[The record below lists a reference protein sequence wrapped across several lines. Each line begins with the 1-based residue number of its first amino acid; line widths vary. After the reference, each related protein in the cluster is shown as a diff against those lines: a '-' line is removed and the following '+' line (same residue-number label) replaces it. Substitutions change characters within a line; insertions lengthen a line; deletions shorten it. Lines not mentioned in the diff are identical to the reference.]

1 MGPNYVKKFIMSKD
15 CCSTNILKVNET
27 GGIDP
32 FIAGSVI
39 VTILLLVGMVLI
51 GTRNGSTPS
60 VVSSDKIEIATDST
74 KYDWGN
80 IEYSDGIV
88 SKIFNIKNS
97 GDSVLKLY
105 NVTTSCMCTTAQL
118 ITPNNKSGKFGMNT
132 KSTAVFEVNPGETAQ
147 LVVEFDPAFH
157 GPSGVGAINRTVTI
171 NTNSSQTPELSFQV
185 EGFVVKK

>member
-1 MGPNYVKKFIMSKD
+1 MGPNSAEKFIMSKY
-15 CCSTNILKVNET
+15 CCSTNTLKTNEA

-32 FIAGSVI
+32 FIAGSIV
-39 VTILLLVGMVLI
+39 VTILLLAGMVFI
-51 GTRNGSTPS
+51 GTKNGATPN
-60 VVSSDKIEIATDST
+60 VTSSDQIEIATDST

-88 SKIFNIKNS
+88 SKIFNIKNNS
-97 GDSVLKLY
+97 DSILKLY

-118 ITPNNKSGKFGMNT
+118 VTPNNKSGKFGMNT